1 MADGAGSTHRRWALR
16 LLGGGLVGGGITW
29 VVAVAGFLA
38 ARGPQSLAVVG
49 SAGAVT
55 ILFFAAG
62 QLVQVAFA
70 DSDTLS
76 LMVATLVS
84 YAVRVVGLAVF
95 AIGAGVWLP
104 ELDPVAMAITMIAV
118 VGGWIGVEIWV
129 FVHLRIPSFDPPQA
143 RME

>member
-1 MADGAGSTHRRWALR
+1 
-16 LLGGGLVGGGITW
+16 
-29 VVAVAGFLA
+29 
-38 ARGPQSLAVVG
+38 
-49 SAGAVT
+49 
-55 ILFFAAG
+55 LFFAAG